1 MHRHPERSG
10 LTLGGAD
17 FDGLRAPGSV
27 SIELALR
34 VTPARPS
41 QRGRSCPVA
50 LPLLPSLTQN

>member
-41 QRGRSCPVA
+41 HLFFRDPEGNM
-50 LPLLPSLTQN
+50 LEI